1 WELGTCPQ
9 RSLPMTENDNL
20 QRVWEIIERVGVCML
35 TTQGPRGL
43 RARPLQ
49 ARPDRSS
56 GLIWFVTDLHSSKE
70 QEIQSDHEIGLV
82 FIDST
87 ENAYLSVTAT
97 ANVLRD
103 RAVAASIW
111 QVTDN

>member
-1 WELGTCPQ
+1 MGTRYVPS

-20 QRVWEIIERVGVCML
+20 QRVWAIIERVGVCML
-35 TTQGPRGL
+35 TTHGPQGL

-56 GLIWFVTDLHSSKE
+56 GLIWFVTDLRSGKE
-70 QEIQSDHEIGLV
+70 HEIQSDHEIGLV
-82 FIDST
+82 FIDLT
-87 ENAYLSVTAT
+87 ANAYLSVTAY
-97 ANVLRD
+97 ANVLFD

-111 QVTDN
+111 